1 MTRYLVSIYHPD
13 DYDPSREDAAMARD
27 IDTLNDEMVAAGV
40 RVFVGGLAPARTA
53 KSVRRNSAGKLV
65 VTDGPYIE
73 TREHIGGL
81 WVLEC
86 ATPEEALAWAEKA
99 AIACRTPVQVRPFNG

>member
-1 MTRYLVSIYHPD
+1 MTQYLVAIYHPD
-13 DYDPSREDAAMARD
+13 DYDPSKEDAAMARD
-27 IDTLNDEMVAAGV
+27 IDALNDEMVAAGV

-53 KSVRRNSAGKLV
+53 KSVRRKGPKLV

-73 TREHIGGL
+73 TREHIGGF

-99 AIACRTPVQVRPFNG
+99 ATACRAPVQVRPFNE